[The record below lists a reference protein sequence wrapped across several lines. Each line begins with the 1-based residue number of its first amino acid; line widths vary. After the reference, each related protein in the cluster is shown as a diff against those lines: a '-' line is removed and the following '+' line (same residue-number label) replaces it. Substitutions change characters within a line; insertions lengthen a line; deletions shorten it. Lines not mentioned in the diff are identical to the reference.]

1 MAIQTISGADLRRWE
16 REPVAIP
23 VSLILKSDKQESDTF
38 TATVDVSL
46 CGVCVR
52 TTLTLLPRQGVA
64 IVLEGQ
70 FSQTLPA
77 RVVWVRKDA
86 SGNATIA
93 GLKFLL

>member
-1 MAIQTISGADLRRWE
+1 MQSISTVDLRRWQ

-23 VSLILKSDKQESDTF
+23 VSLVLKADKSRSDAR
-38 TATVDVSL
+38 TATTDVSL
-46 CGVCVR
+46 SGVCVR
-52 TTLTLLPRQGVA
+52 TTLTLLPKQGVA

-77 RVVWVRKDA
+77 RVVWVRKDE
-86 SGNATIA
+86 SGKSTTA